1 MDNPGRPTLQPWYNS
16 VKPPSERF
24 VFKRNPYYHR
34 VDEKGQQ
41 LPYINDV
48 VINLGATSM
57 VPARTG
63 SGEADLQA
71 RYLRFD
77 HFTFLKESENR
88 YDFAVRLW
96 RKARGSQIA
105 LFPNMNA
112 KDEVW
117 RKLFR
122 DVRFRRALSVGINRP
137 EINQVIYYGLAKESQ
152 NTVLEESPLYKDQ
165 YRTAWTCLL
174 YTSPSPRDIS

>member
-96 RKARGSQIA
+96 RKARGSDCP
-105 LFPNMNA
+105 FP
-112 KDEVW
+112 EYE
-117 RKLFR
+117 RE
-122 DVRFRRALSVGINRP
+122 G
-137 EINQVIYYGLAKESQ
+137 
-152 NTVLEESPLYKDQ
+152 
-165 YRTAWTCLL
+165 
-174 YTSPSPRDIS
+174 